1 VLTCT
6 VIFPTYSDRPR
17 FRFSPL
23 RSTTVRD
30 INGRMY
36 GVTKNTGQDI
46 DGPTNDR
53 PIANKLSSQD
63 GAVFVK
69 ESTVNR

>member
-1 VLTCT
+1 
-6 VIFPTYSDRPR
+6 
-17 FRFSPL
+17 
-23 RSTTVRD
+23 
-30 INGRMY
+30 MY